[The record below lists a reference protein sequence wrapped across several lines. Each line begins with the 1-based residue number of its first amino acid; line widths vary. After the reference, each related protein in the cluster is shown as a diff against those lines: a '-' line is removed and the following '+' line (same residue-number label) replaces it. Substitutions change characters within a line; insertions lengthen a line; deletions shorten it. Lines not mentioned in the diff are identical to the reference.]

1 MHLSIYKSFVRPH
14 LDYAV
19 VVYDQPNNVS
29 FANKIET
36 VQYNAILV
44 ITNVIK
50 GTSEPPDKFSKSG
63 GLIVSPF

>member
-19 VVYDQPNNVS
+19 VVYDPPNNLS